1 MSWTTDPRRWQA
13 LALVLLLGLLVWLL
27 APILTPFVIS
37 ALLGWLGDPMV
48 DRLERA
54 GRSRSTSVGLVFG
67 MITLALAIAL
77 LVLAP
82 MMWEQL
88 MHLTQSLPR
97 IAAWMTND
105 AVPWLEHRLR
115 IPIAR
120 YIDPAYMME
129 YLQGHWREAG
139 GIATYLLGHLGSSG
153 LVLVEIIANI
163 ALVPVLTFYF
173 LRDWDIMVAQ
183 VRDLLPRPYLPTVSR
198 LARES
203 DAVLGSFLRGQ
214 FSVMLSL
221 GTIYAVGLWAVGL
234 DLGPLIGFIAGMVSF
249 VPYLGAFVG
258 VSSALLATL
267 VQHGDLLHVGLVLGV
282 FAVGQT
288 MEGFVLVPWLVGD
301 RIGLHPVAVIFAVM
315 AGGKLFGFLG
325 VLLALPVAAV
335 SMVLL
340 RHAHEHYRRSGLY
353 GGEAESDPEAVAD
366 EANDGP
372 VGEGAGESGRELPAP
387 ADGSATLDPPAPY
400 PEP

>member
-1 MSWTTDPRRWQA
+1 MSWTANPRRWQV
-13 LALVLLLGLLVWLL
+13 LGLVLLLGVLVWLL

-48 DRLERA
+48 DRLERS

-67 MITLALAIAL
+67 MITLALAIAV

-82 MMWEQL
+82 MLWEQL
-88 MHLTQSLPR
+88 MHLAESLPR
-97 IAAWMTND
+97 IAQWMAND

-120 YIDPAYMME
+120 YVDPNYMME
-129 YLQGHWREAG
+129 YLQSHWSEAG
-139 GIATYLLGHLGSSG
+139 GIATYVLQHLGSSSLALFA
-153 LVLVEIIANI
+153 LVANI

-183 VRDLLPRPYLPTVSR
+183 VRDLLPRPYLPTVAR

-221 GTIYAVGLWAVGL
+221 GTIYAVGLWFVGL

-258 VSSALLATL
+258 VSSAILAAL
-267 VQHGDLLHVGLVLGV
+267 VQYGDFMHVAMVLAV

-301 RIGLHPVAVIFAVM
+301 RIGLHPVAVIFAIM
-315 AGGKLFGFLG
+315 AGGQLFGFLG
-325 VLLALPVAAV
+325 ILLALPVAAV

-340 RHAHEHYRRSGLY
+340 RHAHDHYRRSGLY
-353 GGEAESDPEAVAD
+353 GAEGNEDPEAVS
-366 EANDGP
+366 EE
-372 VGEGAGESGRELPAP
+372 VEVEGARELPPVA
-387 ADGSATLDPPAPY
+387 AAGATQDPPAPY

>member
-1 MSWTTDPRRWQA
+1 MSWSDPKRWQA
-13 LALVLLLGLLVWLL
+13 IAMVLLLGVLVWLL

-37 ALLGWLGDPMV
+37 ALLGWLGDPLA
-48 DRLERA
+48 DRLERS
-54 GRSRSTSVGLVFG
+54 GRSRATSVGLVFG
-67 MITLALAIAL
+67 LITLMLALAV

-82 MMWEQL
+82 MLWDQV
-88 MHLTQSLPR
+88 MHLIDSLPR
-97 IAAWMTND
+97 IAAWTTSA

-115 IPIAR
+115 VPIAR
-120 YIDPAYMME
+120 YVDADFMLTW
-129 YLQGHWREAG
+129 LQGHWKEAG
-139 GIATYLLGHLGSSG
+139 GVATYLLGHISESG
-153 LVLVEIIANI
+153 RALFAIVANV

-173 LRDWDIMVAQ
+173 LRDWDVMIAQ
-183 VRDLLPRPYLPTVSR
+183 VRDLLPRPYLPTVTR
-198 LARES
+198 LAREA

-221 GTIYAVGLWAVGL
+221 GAIYAIGLWAIGL
-234 DLGPLIGFIAGMVSF
+234 DLGPLIGFVAGMVSF

-258 VSSALLATL
+258 VSAAVLATL
-267 VQHGDLLHVGLVLGV
+267 VQHGDAVHLLMVLGV

-301 RIGLHPVAVIFAVM
+301 RIGLHPVAVIFAIM
-315 AGGKLFGFLG
+315 AGGRLFGFLG

-340 RHAHEHYRRSGLY
+340 RHAHERYRRSGLY
-353 GGEAESDPEAVAD
+353 GGNPEQDPEAVAEEELAE
-366 EANDGP
+366 EA
-372 VGEGAGESGRELPAP
+372 RELPAAP
-387 ADGSATLDPPAPY
+387 DTSATLDPPAPY

>member
-1 MSWTTDPRRWQA
+1 MGWNTDPRRWQA
-13 LALVLLLGLLVWLL
+13 LALVLLLGVLVWLL

-48 DRLERA
+48 DRLERS
-54 GRSRSTSVGLVFG
+54 GRSRGMSVGLVFG
-67 MITLALAIAL
+67 MITLVLAMAL

-82 MMWEQL
+82 MLWDQVS
-88 MHLTQSLPR
+88 HLIDSMPR
-97 IAAWMTND
+97 IAAWFGSS
-105 AVPWLEHRLR
+105 AIPWLELHLR

-120 YIDPAYMME
+120 YVDPN
-129 YLQGHWREAG
+129 YLFTLLQSHWSEAG
-139 GIATYLLGHLGSSG
+139 GVASYVLSHIGSSG
-153 LVLVEIIANI
+153 LALFEFIANI

-173 LRDWDIMVAQ
+173 LRDWDVMIAQ

-214 FSVMLSL
+214 FSVMICL
-221 GTIYAVGLWAVGL
+221 GTIYAVGLWFVGL
-234 DLGPLIGFIAGMVSF
+234 DLGPLIGFVAGMVSF

-258 VSSALLATL
+258 VSSAVLATL
-267 VQHGDLLHVGLVLGV
+267 VQHGDATHLMLVLGV
-282 FAVGQT
+282 FAIGQT

-301 RIGLHPVAVIFAVM
+301 RIGLHPVAVIFAIM
-315 AGGKLFGFLG
+315 AGGQLFGFLG

-340 RHAHEHYRRSGLY
+340 RHAHDHYRRSGLY
-353 GGEAESDPEAVAD
+353 GGDPVADPEAVSEEPD
-366 EANDGP
+366 EPATPP
-372 VGEGAGESGRELPAP
+372 VASGRLPAP
-387 ADGSATLDPPAPY
+387 ADVSATQDPPAPY

>member
-1 MSWTTDPRRWQA
+1 MSWTEPKRLQA
-13 LALVLLLGLLVWLL
+13 LALVLLLGVLTWLL

-37 ALLGWLGDPMV
+37 ALLGWLGDPLV
-48 DRLERA
+48 DRLERS
-54 GRSRSTSVGLVFG
+54 GRSRATSVGLVFG
-67 MITLALAIAL
+67 LITLMLALAI

-82 MMWEQL
+82 MLWEQV
-88 MHLTQSLPR
+88 MHLIESLPR
-97 IAAWMTND
+97 IASWVSSA
-105 AVPWLEHRLR
+105 AVPWLEARLR

-120 YIDPAYMME
+120 YVDADYLLGW
-129 YLQGHWREAG
+129 LQGHWKEAG
-139 GIATYLLGHLGSSG
+139 GAAAYLLGHISQSG
-153 LVLVEIIANI
+153 LALFAIVANV

-173 LRDWDIMVAQ
+173 LRDWDVMVAQ

-198 LARES
+198 LAKES
-203 DAVLGSFLRGQ
+203 DLVLGSFLRGQ
-214 FSVMLSL
+214 FSVMISL
-221 GTIYAVGLWAVGL
+221 GAIYAIGLWAIGL

-258 VSSALLATL
+258 VSAAILATL
-267 VQHGDLLHVGLVLGV
+267 VQHGDAVHLLLVLGV

-301 RIGLHPVAVIFAVM
+301 RIGLHPVAVIFAIM
-315 AGGKLFGFLG
+315 AGGQLFGFLG

-340 RHAHEHYRRSGLY
+340 RHAHDKYRRSGLY
-353 GGEAESDPEAVAD
+353 GGHPEQDPEAVAEEVID
-366 EANDGP
+366 DDATET
-372 VGEGAGESGRELPAP
+372 RELPP
-387 ADGSATLDPPAPY
+387 PDDSASLDPPAPY

>member
-13 LALVLLLGLLVWLL
+13 LALVLLLGVLVWLL

-54 GRSRSTSVGLVFG
+54 GRSRAMSVGLVFG
-67 MITLALAIAL
+67 MITLLLLIAL

-82 MMWEQL
+82 MLWDQV
-88 MHLTQSLPR
+88 MHLIDSLPR
-97 IAAWMTND
+97 IAAWTTTD
-105 AVPWLEHRLR
+105 AVPWLEARLR

-120 YIDPAYMME
+120 YVDAN
-129 YLQGHWREAG
+129 YLFTLLQSHWREAG

-153 LVLVEIIANI
+153 LALFALIANI
-163 ALVPVLTFYF
+163 ALVPVLTFYV
-173 LRDWDIMVAQ
+173 LRDWDLMIAQ
-183 VRDLLPRPYLPTVSR
+183 IRDLLPRPYLPTVSR
-198 LARES
+198 LAKES

-214 FSVMLSL
+214 FSVMISL

-234 DLGPLIGFIAGMVSF
+234 DLGPLIGFVAGMVSF

-258 VSSALLATL
+258 VSSAILATL
-267 VQHGDLLHVGLVLGV
+267 VQHGDATHLALVLGV

-301 RIGLHPVAVIFAVM
+301 RIGLHPVAVIFAIM
-315 AGGKLFGFLG
+315 AGGQLFGFLG

-353 GGEAESDPEAVAD
+353 GGKPEEDPEAIAD
-366 EANDGP
+366 EATDGAAP
-372 VGEGAGESGRELPAP
+372 VDAEALPPAP
-387 ADGSATLDPPAPY
+387 DTSATLAPPAPAPY